1 MTEPIIPMK
10 SLLNLYNFDKSWC
23 IFLDRDGVI
32 NSRFKDDVVD
42 TPEKFKF
49 IDGVKESIAYFSEV
63 FKRIIVVTNQQGIGK
78 GMFTEQDLKNIHN
91 KMLAEITHEG
101 GRIDKIYHCPVMKEH
116 YNFYRKPL
124 PGMALL
130 AKKDF
135 PEIDFR
141 KSFMVGDALSDMRFG
156 KNMKMITVF
165 IGTDRK
171 IVSEHHTLIDY
182 AFESLFEFKVF
193 LKTQTIDSQNSR

>member
-10 SLLNLYNFDKSWC
+10 SLLNSNYSDKSWC

-32 NSRFKDDVVD
+32 NSQFKEEVID

-49 IDGVKESIAYFSEV
+49 IDGVKESIVYFSAV
-63 FKRIIVVTNQQGIGK
+63 FKRIFVVTNQQGVGK
-78 GMFTEQDLKNIHN
+78 GIFTEQDLKKIHN
-91 KMLAEITHEG
+91 KMLAEINHEG
-101 GRIDKIYHCPVMKEH
+101 GRIDKIYHCSVLKEQN
-116 YNFYRKPL
+116 NFYRKPL

-141 KSFMVGDALSDMRFG
+141 KSIMVGDTLSDMRFG
-156 KNMKMITVF
+156 KNMRMITVF

-171 IVSEHHTLIDY
+171 VISEHHTLIDY

-193 LKTQTIDSQNSR
+193 LERQTIGNQKSR

>member
-10 SLLNLYNFDKSWC
+10 SFFDSYNFDKNWC
-23 IFLDRDGVI
+23 VFLDRDGVI
-32 NSRFKDDVVD
+32 NNRFKDDVVD

-78 GMFTEQDLKNIHN
+78 GIFTEQDLEEIHS
-91 KMLAEITHEG
+91 KMISEINREG
-101 GRIDKIYHCPVMKEH
+101 GRIDKIYHCPALKGQN
-116 YNFYRKPL
+116 NFYRKPL

-193 LKTQTIDSQNSR
+193 LEKQTIDSQNSR